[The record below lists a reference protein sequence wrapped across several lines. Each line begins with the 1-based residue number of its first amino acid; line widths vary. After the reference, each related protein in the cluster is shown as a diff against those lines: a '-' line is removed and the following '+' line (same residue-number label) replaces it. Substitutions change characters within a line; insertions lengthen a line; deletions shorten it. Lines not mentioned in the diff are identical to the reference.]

1 MIASMTG
8 FGRGIARQEGS
19 TATVEMR
26 SVNSRFCEVVVHLPR
41 TLAEREA
48 ELQHLVKQQL
58 SRGRITVQID
68 LDLTKEEAAPVRVDA
83 EAARLYA
90 NLLVSLRE
98 AAGLSD
104 PVRLEHLLAFPEVL
118 ARNQDDEAR
127 RAQVW
132 ALVQEAVLEAVADMK
147 QMRQQEGQALA
158 TELTAR
164 IDLIAAR
171 LAEVEAAAP
180 DRLVQARARLKERLA
195 DLLADERLHPDRL
208 EGEIALLADRLD
220 ITEECVRLR
229 SHLDLFRQALAS
241 AEPVGRKLNFLTQEI
256 NREVNTIGSKAND
269 ATIAHLVVRMK
280 EELEKIKEQIE
291 NIE

>member
-26 SVNSRFCEVVVHLPR
+26 SVNNRFCEVVMRLPR

-48 ELQHLVKQQL
+48 EIQHLVKQQL